1 MKKPLAY
8 LVILAMLGGCASGA
22 SKITPAYVSPMQY
35 KDYSC
40 DQITAEMQRLSG
52 RANQLA
58 GRLDKAEENDKMI
71 MGAGLIL
78 FWPAL
83 FALGGTKE
91 QEAEYSRLKGEYD
104 AIHQMAIQKN
114 CGVSTTDKK

>member
-1 MKKPLAY
+1 MKKSLSF
-8 LVILAMLGGCASGA
+8 LVIITMLGGCATGS
-22 SKITPAYVSPMQY
+22 SKIVPAYVSPMQY

-40 DQITAEMQRLSG
+40 DQMTAEMQRLSG

-71 MGAGLIL
+71 MGAGMLL

-91 QEAEYSRLKGEYD
+91 QESEYARLKGEYD

-114 CGVSTTDKK
+114 CGASAVDKK

>member
-1 MKKPLAY
+1 MKKSISWV
-8 LVILAMLGGCASGA
+8 VIAGLLGGCASGA
-22 SKITPAYVSPMQY
+22 GKITPSYVSPLQY

-40 DQITAEMQRLSG
+40 DQMTNEMQRLSG

-58 GRLDKAEENDKMI
+58 GQLNKAEENDKMI

-104 AIHQMAIQKN
+104 AVHQMAIQKN
-114 CGVSTTDKK
+114 CGVQSISK